1 MELETVIYEKK
12 GHIALVTLN
21 RPAARNAYDDRM
33 QGELDQIWR
42 DVRGDSNVW
51 VAVLTAAGNEAFCA
65 GRDVK
70 ELAVFQA
77 QGKLVPRYDPASP
90 SYGQFGAHLHRYGI
104 QKPIIAGLNGF
115 AVGGGLALALSC
127 DLRVM
132 SETAWVG
139 DLHVNIGQVGG
150 ALRYVQA
157 LPYPIAAELVF
168 MGGRMS
174 AQRAYEVGLVNKVVP
189 VAEVMP
195 EAMRMAER
203 ICEMSPLAVQRS
215 KEIMQMY
222 MQPQAGL
229 AQLEEHYMAEQR
241 LTEDGQEGPRAFR
254 EKRKPSWTGR

>member
-1 MELETVIYEKK
+1 MGFETVIYEKR
-12 GHIALVTLN
+12 GHLALVTLN
-21 RPAARNAYDDRM
+21 RPQARNAYDDQM
-33 QGELDQIWR
+33 QGELDQVWR
-42 DVRGDSNVW
+42 DVRGDANVW
-51 VAVLTAAGNEAFCA
+51 VVVLTGTGEAFCA

-70 ELAVFQA
+70 ELAAYQE
-77 QGKLVPRYDPASP
+77 QGRLVPRYDPASP
-90 SYGQFGAHLHRYGI
+90 TYGQFGAHLHRYGI
-104 QKPIIAGLNGF
+104 RKPVVAGINGF

-127 DLRVM
+127 DIRVM
-132 SETAWVG
+132 AETAWIG

-174 AQRAYEVGLVNKVVP
+174 AQRAYEVGLVNRVVP
-189 VAEVMP
+189 REEVLP
-195 EAMRMAER
+195 EAIRIAER

-222 MQPQAGL
+222 LQPEAGL
-229 AQLEEHYMAEQR
+229 AQLEEHYMAEMR

-254 EKRKPSWTGR
+254 EKRKPVWKGC

>member
-1 MELETVIYEKK
+1 MGFETVIYEKR
-12 GHIALVTLN
+12 GHLALVTLN
-21 RPAARNAYDDRM
+21 RPQARNAYDDQM
-33 QGELDQIWR
+33 QGELDQVWR
-42 DVRGDSNVW
+42 DVRGDANVW
-51 VAVLTAAGNEAFCA
+51 VVVLTGTGEAFCA

-70 ELAVFQA
+70 ELAAYQA
-77 QGKLVPRYDPASP
+77 QGRLVPRYDPASP
-90 SYGQFGAHLHRYGI
+90 TYGQFGAHLHRYGI
-104 QKPIIAGLNGF
+104 RKPVVAGINGF

-127 DLRVM
+127 DIRVM
-132 SETAWVG
+132 AETAWIG

-174 AQRAYEVGLVNKVVP
+174 AQRAYEVGLVNRVVP
-189 VAEVMP
+189 REEVLP
-195 EAMRMAER
+195 EAIRIAER

-222 MQPQAGL
+222 LQPEAGL
-229 AQLEEHYMAEQR
+229 AQLEEHYMAEMR

-254 EKRKPSWTGR
+254 EKRKPVWKGC